1 MVSMHPRILCR
12 RCHRNVYMNNNW
24 MFGRANCGA
33 VLLTKIFQR
42 AQSSRQ
48 AWFPAKRNARVA
60 RIASKQLAIKLY
72 ASILLVTSLK
82 SFSDSATHLGLD
94 ISRPKTKLQNIGS
107 GPKPPDQSKQWVDGS
122 WVNGSNGSVFSDGSY
137 LLWVD
142 ALSSMT
148 HLHIYRK
155 HVVKATYV
163 VGDCG
168 GSVNCVRRI

>member
-1 MVSMHPRILCR
+1 MCEITELTGLWNTMVSMHPRILCR
-12 RCHRNVYMNNNW
+12 RCRRNVYMNNNW

-72 ASILLVTSLK
+72 ASILFVTSLK

-122 WVNGSNGSVFSDGSY
+122 WVNGSNGSVFFGWVIFIMGRCTFIHDPPAY
-137 LLWVD
+137 LPE
-142 ALSSMT
+142 ACS
-148 HLHIYRK
+148 
-155 HVVKATYV
+155 
-163 VGDCG
+163 
-168 GSVNCVRRI
+168 